1 MNLKKIKKEY
11 LIFSGDIG
19 DDRINTYLVL
29 DDYDWM
35 NYSLITRFKTEEL
48 GTLKVKFEFFGATTS
63 IMIVEQDYNA
73 VYERVVYE
81 YPTDIFQKYIIKF
94 LTKHIASWDKEYAF
108 YGEDEVIEFFNTV
121 LENGTIKS

>member
-1 MNLKKIKKEY
+1 MNLKKIKKED

-19 DDRINTYLVL
+19 DDRINTHLVL

-35 NYSLITRFKTEEL
+35 NYSLIARFKTEEL

-73 VYERVVYE
+73 VYERVVYK